1 MTSTENDRLSKLYRE
16 LNQDH
21 EHRREALLRQLP
33 ATVSTD
39 TQRSGSETPPQRRST
54 RRWWLGSG
62 VAAAAAMLVAGVFVL
77 KPRDVWA
84 DVAKAVRLQ
93 KWIHFVQKGF
103 DGNVSEIW
111 ESPSAEI
118 SASKSATEIRLVDK
132 STSLMQVFYPDQKK
146 VVRLELKDQE
156 QTDSMQLFIDVLLGH
171 SERLRHLVVTDR
183 QQRSVTENGQTW
195 DEVRLTAQPIGGMRM
210 IWIAKVDPRTHLPLT
225 FRVELPDV
233 ADPPKPLPEARFD
246 YPTEGPT
253 TLAAL
258 GVPDD
263 VEFEDRVPKE
273 SLKNILAEMKTQRRK
288 MGAYHLK
295 LFYADTPRMCRE
307 AWKDGVKWRQD
318 HESPDIC
325 DGREFWSKHMGY
337 WQMIKKIPAA
347 PTEEFCRLNP
357 QWYYL
362 ENMTYP
368 FLSATPEFDLVVRPE
383 RTDGP
388 SGCILVER
396 VAIPGANPILVHRFT
411 PRREQYWLDPNR
423 NFALVKRVLTD
434 VEAPEAECHSKGITK
449 HIEATFDDF
458 KQASGG
464 VWYPTTVKTTG
475 TIWVKQVKP
484 MIVEPLDQ
492 HWKLTVEFKDSLPND
507 LFDINA
513 AKKRSPRS

>member
-1 MTSTENDRLSKLYRE
+1 MTSTENDRFSELYRE

-21 EHRREALLRQLP
+21 EHRREALLQQLP
-33 ATVSTD
+33 VTVMTD
-39 TQRSGSETPPQRRST
+39 THRSGSETPPHRRVT

-62 VAAAAAMLVAGVFVL
+62 LAAAAAMLVAGIFVVR
-77 KPRDVWA
+77 PRDVWA
-84 DVAKAVRLQ
+84 DVAKAVRSQ
-93 KWIHFVQKGF
+93 KWIHFVRQDF
-103 DGNVSEIW
+103 DGNVAEVW

-118 SASKSATEIRLVDK
+118 SASKSVTEIRLVDK
-132 STSLMQVFYPDQKK
+132 ATSLMQVFYPDQKK

-171 SERLRHLVVTDR
+171 SERLRHLEVTDR
-183 QQRSVTENGQTW
+183 KQRSVTENAQTW
-195 DEVRLTAQPIGGMRM
+195 NEIRLTAQPIGGTRM
-210 IWIAKVDPRTHLPLT
+210 IWIAKVDPKTHLPLT
-225 FRVELPDV
+225 FRVEWPDV
-233 ADPPKPLPEARFD
+233 AQSPKSLPEGKFD
-246 YPTEGPT
+246 YPSEGPS

-263 VEFEDRVPKE
+263 AELEDRVPKE
-273 SLKNILAEMKTQRRK
+273 SLKNILTEMKTQRRK
-288 MGAYHLK
+288 LRAYYLRIVGGQNGRIT
-295 LFYADTPRMCRE
+295 FE
-307 AWKDGVKWRQD
+307 AWKDGLKWRQD
-318 HESPDIC
+318 HQAPDVC
-325 DGREFWSKHMGY
+325 DGREAWSKHMGY

-347 PTEEFCRLNP
+347 PAEEFCRLNP

-368 FLSATPEFDLVVRPE
+368 FLSATPDFDLVVRAD

-396 VAIPGANPILVHRFT
+396 VATPGANPILVHRFT

-423 NFALVKRVLTD
+423 NFALVKRVFTD

-449 HIEATFDDF
+449 HIETTFDDF
-458 KQASGG
+458 QESAHG

-475 TIWVKQVKP
+475 TIWVKQTNP

-513 AKKRSPRS
+513 AKERSPRS